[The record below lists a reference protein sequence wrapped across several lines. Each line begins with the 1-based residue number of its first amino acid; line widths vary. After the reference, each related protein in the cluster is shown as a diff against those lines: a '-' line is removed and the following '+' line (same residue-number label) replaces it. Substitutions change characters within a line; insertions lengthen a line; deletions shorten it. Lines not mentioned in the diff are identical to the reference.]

1 VLQGTNEVTRLVTG
15 IVNVRVS
22 IAVPVA
28 QVADGISEVVP
39 LVALA
44 VVL

>member
-1 VLQGTNEVTRLVTG
+1 MLQGTNEVTRLVTG

-22 IAVPVA
+22 GAVTVA
-28 QVADGISEVVP
+28 QVADALSEVVP